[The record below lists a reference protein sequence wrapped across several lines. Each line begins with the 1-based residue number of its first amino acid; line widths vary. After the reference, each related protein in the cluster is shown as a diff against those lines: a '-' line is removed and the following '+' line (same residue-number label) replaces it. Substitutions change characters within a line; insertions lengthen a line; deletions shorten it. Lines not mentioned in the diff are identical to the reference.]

1 MAKFLKAMRDLP
13 PAEEKEWTK
22 VNPDLVKRAQA
33 DLKELL
39 GRNPTAKEV
48 QKFLTDVTAPSTVPE
63 DSNQ

>member
-1 MAKFLKAMRDLP
+1 VAKFLKAMRDLP

-48 QKFLTDVTAPSTVPE
+48 QKFLTDVTAPSTVSE